1 MSNKQNDIILEAAY
15 EAQCEDMRM
24 RAVEE
29 ELERLNKDMNKL
41 RLQVMAE
48 RIRGLAQQ
56 KKIDLLSERL
66 DNVLGAIVIARGE
79 ADR

>member
-1 MSNKQNDIILEAAY
+1 MSNKQNDIILETAY
-15 EAQCEDMRM
+15 EAQCGDMRM
-24 RAVEE
+24 WAVEE

-66 DNVLGAIVIARGE
+66 DNVLGAIVIAGG
-79 ADR
+79 DK